1 MLESDYLID
10 NFQIY
15 KNENVIKVE
24 SDRENEIYRFDE
36 NDNLINPQIFKIQ
49 KEIEKLEKQKK
60 ELENKLKL
68 LTTQFEYDIIIIEMR
83 KPNLKEREMIN
94 MAKRKVNGVQKV
106 TVDKNAAQF
115 MRTAE
120 NLARKGKTNKKLNGR
135 NANLKA
141 KKYAIA

>member
-1 MLESDYLID
+1 
-10 NFQIY
+10 
-15 KNENVIKVE
+15 
-24 SDRENEIYRFDE
+24 
-36 NDNLINPQIFKIQ
+36 
-49 KEIEKLEKQKK
+49 
-60 ELENKLKL
+60 
-68 LTTQFEYDIIIIEMR
+68 
-83 KPNLKEREMIN
+83 